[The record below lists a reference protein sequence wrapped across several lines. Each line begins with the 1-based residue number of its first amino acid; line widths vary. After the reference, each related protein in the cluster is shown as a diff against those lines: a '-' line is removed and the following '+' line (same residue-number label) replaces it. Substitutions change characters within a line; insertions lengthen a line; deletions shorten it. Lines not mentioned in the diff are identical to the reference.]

1 MVKPDVVGR
10 KLTRATDWLDRAE
23 TILSRPSEEF
33 LDDTNGRD
41 LASFYLFLAIQE
53 CIDLAAHWV
62 TDAGWG
68 SPDEAGGT
76 FELLANRRAIS
87 RELTQKLRGAVG
99 LRNLIAHGYSLV
111 DHRRVQAEYREGVEA
126 LWQFLGLVA
135 DEAGLDIEHQNS

>member
-10 KLTRATDWLDRAE
+10 KLSRATDWLDGAE
-23 TILSRPSEEF
+23 EILARPSEEF
-33 LDDTNGRD
+33 LDDTKGRD

-62 TDAGWG
+62 ADARWG

-76 FELLANRRAIS
+76 FELLANHRAIN
-87 RELTQKLRGAVG
+87 RDLAEKLRGAVG

-111 DHRRVQAEYREGVEA
+111 DHRRIQNEYREGVEA
-126 LWQFLGLVA
+126 LRKFLAVVA
-135 DEAGLDIEHQNS
+135 DEAGI

>member
-10 KLTRATDWLDRAE
+10 KLARATDWLDRAE
-23 TILSRPSEEF
+23 EILVRPSNEF
-33 LDDTNGRD
+33 LDDTKGRD

-62 TDAGWG
+62 ADARWG

-76 FELLANRRAIS
+76 FELLANQRAIN
-87 RELTQKLRGAVG
+87 RELAEKLRGAVG

-111 DHRRVQAEYREGVEA
+111 DHKRVQIEYRAGVEA
-126 LWQFLGLVA
+126 LWQFLALVA
-135 DEAGLDIEHQNS
+135 DEAGLEIDHQSS